1 MFDLGAK
8 ATDFNAARRNV
19 DSMREKIDRLES
31 FVSELRRPT
40 SVPHE
45 TQREPGAQRAVG
57 SNEVTP
63 HDSPTQHAGTLRIS
77 DTGSTQFIGP
87 SHWESILDDL
97 EDVKAYFNTS
107 ESTGED
113 AAYRSIRSSDVTSID
128 IHLGVAQTYTKE
140 QLLALM
146 PPKQTM
152 DRLIAAWFNA
162 LDPLRLIVHAPTF
175 QTEYQRMWLNLTDA
189 SPSFLAL
196 IFSMACLGAEVSV
209 DTTADPSLT
218 AQAEDMRRLTAH
230 SLVLAQYALLPPY
243 IIETLLLHIKGL
255 LLKEHDITYKT
266 YTLLGLATRLSTLGG
281 YHRDP
286 SHNQALSPLHAEM
299 RRRVWWMIATY
310 DIIMCYQ
317 LGQLSVVNQLM
328 KDTRPPSNLRES
340 DLNLEN
346 VRTSRPMTENTP
358 MTFMISFGKLTSI
371 FGDVVYSSHTAFDAS
386 KVEALY
392 ERLFQARN
400 DLPPQLQ
407 MVSVEQSFLDSPEA
421 IMHRYSLEI
430 LHQKAICILYRRAL
444 SDPNSSEARSRCLNS
459 AQKIIKHIIELL
471 ETGWPI
477 GHFAASVMS
486 IRRHI
491 HDFVFVAMLL
501 CLELKFP
508 IPSSSRGTSANG
520 EDWSRTVKEQLLKSC
535 QLWEKAG
542 VTWPKARHALRAIE
556 RFVHPYPTALDGL
569 NSSVYPSAGSSHPP
583 SLANVKGVHRSEI
596 PRPQAGILDN
606 FVGDATSEVDMQ
618 LFSST
623 DMEALGPAH
632 EWDSLFRDVFGPS
645 YSAAGDDQLVWP

>member
-1 MFDLGAK
+1 MY
-8 ATDFNAARRNV
+8 TDRGLKFNAARRNV
-19 DSMREKIDRLES
+19 DSMREKIDRLEL
-31 FVSELRRPT
+31 FVSEMRRPA
-40 SVPHE
+40 SVIGE
-45 TQREPGAQRAVG
+45 TQRESDAQRVVG

-113 AAYRSIRSSDVTSID
+113 AAHRSIRSSDVSPID
-128 IHLGVAQTYTKE
+128 IHLGVTQTYTKE

-146 PPKQTM
+146 PPKQPM

-162 LDPLRLIVHAPTF
+162 LDPLRLIIHAPTF
-175 QTEYQRMWLNLTDA
+175 QTEYQRMWLNLTNA

-196 IFSMACLGAEVSV
+196 IFSMACLGAEVSA
-209 DTTADPSLT
+209 DPTADPMLAS
-218 AQAEDMRRLTAH
+218 QAEDMRRLTAH

-266 YTLLGLATRLSTLGG
+266 YTLLGLATSLSTLGG

-286 SHNQALSPLHAEM
+286 SHNQAISPLQAEM

-328 KDTRPPSNLRES
+328 KDTRPPSNLYES
-340 DLNLEN
+340 DLNLES
-346 VRTSRPMTENTP
+346 VRASRPMTENTP

-400 DLPPQLQ
+400 DLPPPLQ
-407 MVSVEQSFLDSPEA
+407 MASIEQSFLDSPEA

-444 SDPNSSEARSRCLNS
+444 GDPNSFEARSRCLDS

-477 GHFAASVMS
+477 GHFAASIMS

-508 IPSSSRGTSANG
+508 MPSSSQGTGVNG
-520 EDWSRTVKEQLLKSC
+520 EDWSRTVKEQLLKGC

-542 VTWPKARHALRAIE
+542 VTRPKARHALRAIE
-556 RFVHPYPTALDGL
+556 RFVQPNPIAPDSL
-569 NSSVYPSAGSSHPP
+569 NASDFPSNSLSQPP
-583 SLANVKGVHRSEI
+583 ALANVDGVHRSEI
-596 PRPQAGILDN
+596 PQPQAGTLDN
-606 FVGDATSEVDMQ
+606 FVRDVTNEVDMQ

-645 YSAAGDDQLVWP
+645 FSAAGDNQLVWP

>member
-1 MFDLGAK
+1 MA
-8 ATDFNAARRNV
+8 DFNAARRNV
-19 DSMREKIDRLES
+19 DSMREKINRLES
-31 FVSELRRPT
+31 FVSELRRPASAT
-40 SVPHE
+40 GE
-45 TQREPGAQRAVG
+45 TQVSPDAQRAVG
-57 SNEVTP
+57 SDEVSSY
-63 HDSPTQHAGTLRIS
+63 DSPTQHTGTLRIS

-97 EDVKAYFNTS
+97 EDVKAYFDTS
-107 ESTGED
+107 ESTGDD
-113 AAYRSIRSSDVTSID
+113 AVHRSIRSSNITPIDV
-128 IHLGVAQTYTKE
+128 HLGVAQNYTIE
-140 QLLALM
+140 DLLALM

-175 QTEYQRMWLNLTDA
+175 QTEYQRMWLNLTSA
-189 SPSFLAL
+189 CPSFLAL
-196 IFSMACLGAEVSV
+196 IFSMACLGAEVSA
-209 DTTADPSLT
+209 DPTGDPSL
-218 AQAEDMRRLTAH
+218 ASQAEDMRRLTAH

-255 LLKEHDITYKT
+255 LLKENDITYKT

-286 SHNQALSPLHAEM
+286 SHNQAISPLQAEM
-299 RRRVWWMIATY
+299 RRRVWWMIASY

-317 LGQLSVVNQLM
+317 LGQLSVINQLM
-328 KDTRPPSNLRES
+328 KDTQLPSNLCES
-340 DLNLEN
+340 DLTPES
-346 VRTSRPMTENTP
+346 VRPSRPMTENTP
-358 MTFMISFGKLTSI
+358 MTFAISYGKLTSI

-386 KVEALY
+386 NVEGLY
-392 ERLFQARN
+392 ERLVQARK

-407 MVSVEQSFLDSPEA
+407 MVRIEQSFLDSPEA

-444 SDPNSSEARSRCLNS
+444 NDSHSFEARSRCLDS

-477 GHFAASVMS
+477 SHFAASIMS

-501 CLELKFP
+501 CLELKAQMS
-508 IPSSSRGTSANG
+508 SSSRELSKNG
-520 EDWSRTVKEQLLKSC
+520 EDWSVFVREQLLKGC
-535 QLWEKAG
+535 QLWERAG

-556 RFVHPYPTALDGL
+556 RFVQPDPISLERINASAD
-569 NSSVYPSAGSSHPP
+569 SSQLPASWDIGGAQ
-583 SLANVKGVHRSEI
+583 RSDF
-596 PRPQAGILDN
+596 PRNQLQAGTLGV
-606 FVGDATSEVDMQ
+606 FTSDATNPGDMQ

-623 DMEALGPAH
+623 DMETLGPAH

-645 YSAAGDDQLVWP
+645 HSAVGDDQLVWP

>member
-1 MFDLGAK
+1 
-8 ATDFNAARRNV
+8 
-19 DSMREKIDRLES
+19 MREKIDRLES
-31 FVSELRRPT
+31 FVSELRRPA
-40 SVPHE
+40 SAISE
-45 TQREPGAQRAVG
+45 TERHPDAQRAVG
-57 SNEVTP
+57 SDEVSS
-63 HDSPTQHAGTLRIS
+63 HDSPTQHTGTLRIS

-97 EDVKAYFNTS
+97 EDVKAYINTS

-113 AAYRSIRSSDVTSID
+113 AAYRSIRSSDITPID
-128 IHLGVAQTYTKE
+128 IHLGVTQNYTKE

-146 PPKQTM
+146 PPKQTI

-175 QTEYQRMWLNLTDA
+175 QTEYQRMWLNPTTA

-196 IFSMACLGAEVSV
+196 IFSMACLGAEVSA
-209 DTTADPSLT
+209 DPTGDPSL
-218 AQAEDMRRLTAH
+218 ASQAEDMRRLTAH

-255 LLKEHDITYKT
+255 LLKENDITYKT

-286 SHNQALSPLHAEM
+286 SHNQAISPLQAQM
-299 RRRVWWMIATY
+299 RRRVWWMIASY

-317 LGQLSVVNQLM
+317 LGQLSVNNQLM
-328 KDTRPPSNLRES
+328 KDTQLPSNLYES
-340 DLNLEN
+340 DLSPES
-346 VRTSRPMTENTP
+346 VRPSRPMTENTP
-358 MTFMISFGKLTSI
+358 MTFAISYGKLTSI
-371 FGDVVYSSHTAFDAS
+371 FGDVVYSSHTAFEAS
-386 KVEALY
+386 NVEELY
-392 ERLFQARN
+392 ERLHQSRK
-400 DLPPQLQ
+400 DLPLQLQ
-407 MVSVEQSFLDSPEA
+407 MVSIEQSFLDSPEA

-444 SDPNSSEARSRCLNS
+444 SDSSSFEARSRCLDA
-459 AQKIIKHIIELL
+459 AQTIIKHIIELL

-477 GHFAASVMS
+477 SHFAASIMS

-491 HDFVFVAMLL
+491 HDFVFVAILL
-501 CLELKFP
+501 CLELKAQM
-508 IPSSSRGTSANG
+508 PSSSRRPSEKCEHWSAIV
-520 EDWSRTVKEQLLKSC
+520 REQLLKGC
-535 QLWEKAG
+535 QLWRKAG

-556 RFVHPYPTALDGL
+556 RFVQPVPVAPDGL
-569 NSSVYPSAGSSHPP
+569 NTSGFPSADLSQSQLPA
-583 SLANVKGVHRSEI
+583 SLGVDGRQCEEL
-596 PRPQAGILDN
+596 PQGQLQTGTVEN
-606 FVGDATSEVDMQ
+606 SVGDTTNPVDMR

>member
-1 MFDLGAK
+1 MY
-8 ATDFNAARRNV
+8 TDRGLKFNAARRNV
-19 DSMREKIDRLES
+19 GSMREKIDRLES
-31 FVSELRRPT
+31 FVSELRRPA
-40 SVPHE
+40 SVIGE
-45 TQREPGAQRAVG
+45 TQREPDVQRAVG
-57 SNEVTP
+57 CNEVTP

-113 AAYRSIRSSDVTSID
+113 AAHRSIRSSDVTPID
-128 IHLGVAQTYTKE
+128 IHLGVGQTYTKE

-162 LDPLRLIVHAPTF
+162 LDPLRLIIHAPTF
-175 QTEYQRMWLNLTDA
+175 QTEYQRMWLNLTNA

-196 IFSMACLGAEVSV
+196 IFSMACLGAEVSA
-209 DTTADPSLT
+209 DPTADPMLAS
-218 AQAEDMRRLTAH
+218 QAEDMRRLTAH

-286 SHNQALSPLHAEM
+286 SHNQAISPLQAEM

-328 KDTRPPSNLRES
+328 KDTRPPSNLYES
-340 DLNLEN
+340 DLNLES
-346 VRTSRPMTENTP
+346 VGASRPMTENTP

-371 FGDVVYSSHTAFDAS
+371 FGDVVYSSHTAFDAPN
-386 KVEALY
+386 VEKLY
-392 ERLFQARN
+392 ERLHQARN
-400 DLPPQLQ
+400 DLPPQLR
-407 MVSVEQSFLDSPEA
+407 MVNIEQSFLDAPEA

-444 SDPNSSEARSRCLNS
+444 SDYNSFEARSRCLDS
-459 AQKIIKHIIELL
+459 AQNIIKHIIELL

-477 GHFAASVMS
+477 SHFAASIMS

-508 IPSSSRGTSANG
+508 MPFSSQGTSANG
-520 EDWSRTVKEQLLKSC
+520 EDWSGIVKRQLLKGC

-556 RFVHPYPTALDGL
+556 RFVQPNSIAPDGL
-569 NSSVYPSAGSSHPP
+569 NVPGFLRADLSHPP
-583 SLANVKGVHRSEI
+583 ALANVDGVHGSET
-596 PRPQAGILDN
+596 PRPQAATLDS
-606 FVGDATSEVDMQ
+606 FVGDATNSGDMQ

-623 DMEALGPAH
+623 DMEALGPAY
-632 EWDSLFRDVFGPS
+632 EWESLFRDVFGPS
-645 YSAAGDDQLVWP
+645 FSAAGDDQLVWP

>member
-1 MFDLGAK
+1 MK
-8 ATDFNAARRNV
+8 
-19 DSMREKIDRLES
+19 EKIDRLES
-31 FVSELRRPT
+31 FVSELRRPA
-40 SVPHE
+40 SVIGE
-45 TQREPGAQRAVG
+45 TQREPDAQRAVG

-63 HDSPTQHAGTLRIS
+63 NDSPTQHAGTLRVS

-113 AAYRSIRSSDVTSID
+113 AAHRSIRSSDITPID

-175 QTEYQRMWLNLTDA
+175 QTEYQRMWLDLTSA
-189 SPSFLAL
+189 TPSFLAL
-196 IFSMACLGAEVSV
+196 IFSMACLGAEVSA
-209 DTTADPSLT
+209 DPTADPMLAS
-218 AQAEDMRRLTAH
+218 QAEDMRRLTAH
-230 SLVLAQYALLPPY
+230 SLVLADYARLPPY
-243 IIETLLLHIKGL
+243 IIETLLLHIKDL

-266 YTLLGLATRLSTLGG
+266 YTILGLATRLSTLGG

-286 SHNQALSPLHAEM
+286 SHNQAISPLQAEM

-328 KDTRPPSNLRES
+328 KDTRPPSNLCES
-340 DLNLEN
+340 DLNLES

-386 KVEALY
+386 NVEELF
-392 ERLFQARN
+392 ERLHQARK

-407 MVSVEQSFLDSPEA
+407 MVSIEQSFLDSPEA

-444 SDPNSSEARSRCLNS
+444 SDTNSFEARLRCLNS
-459 AQKIIKHIIELL
+459 AQKIIKLIIELL

-477 GHFAASVMS
+477 GHFAASIMS

-501 CLELKFP
+501 CLELKAQV
-508 IPSSSRGTSANG
+508 PSSSRGPSENG
-520 EDWSRTVKEQLLKSC
+520 EGWNGTVRKQLLKGC
-535 QLWEKAG
+535 QLW
-542 VTWPKARHALRAIE
+542 L
-556 RFVHPYPTALDGL
+556 Y
-569 NSSVYPSAGSSHPP
+569 
-583 SLANVKGVHRSEI
+583 
-596 PRPQAGILDN
+596 
-606 FVGDATSEVDMQ
+606 
-618 LFSST
+618 
-623 DMEALGPAH
+623 
-632 EWDSLFRDVFGPS
+632 
-645 YSAAGDDQLVWP
+645 

>member
-1 MFDLGAK
+1 
-8 ATDFNAARRNV
+8 
-19 DSMREKIDRLES
+19 MREKIDRLES
-31 FVSELRRPT
+31 FVSELRRPA
-40 SVPHE
+40 SVPGE
-45 TQREPGAQRAVG
+45 TQRGIDAQRADG
-57 SNEVTP
+57 GNEVTP
-63 HDSPTQHAGTLRIS
+63 HDSSTQHNGTLRIS

-113 AAYRSIRSSDVTSID
+113 ATHRSIRSSDITAID

-146 PPKQTM
+146 PPKQTV

-175 QTEYQRMWLNLTDA
+175 QTEYQRMWLNLTSV

-196 IFSMACLGAEVSV
+196 IFSMACLGAEVSA
-209 DTTADPSLT
+209 DPTADPMLAS
-218 AQAEDMRRLTAH
+218 QAEDMRRLTAH
-230 SLVLAQYALLPPY
+230 SLVLADYARLPPY

-266 YTLLGLATRLSTLGG
+266 YTILGLATRLSTLGG

-286 SHNQALSPLHAEM
+286 SHNQAISPLQAEM

-328 KDTRPPSNLRES
+328 KDTRPPSNLCES
-340 DLNLEN
+340 DLNLES
-346 VRTSRPMTENTP
+346 VRKSRLMTENTP

-392 ERLFQARN
+392 ERLLQARS
-400 DLPPQLQ
+400 DLPPQLK
-407 MVSVEQSFLDSPEA
+407 MVSIKQSFLDSPEA

-444 SDPNSSEARSRCLNS
+444 SESSSFEARSRCLES
-459 AQKIIKHIIELL
+459 AQRIIKHIIELL

-477 GHFAASVMS
+477 GHFAASIMS

-491 HDFVFVAMLL
+491 HDFVFVAILL
-501 CLELKFP
+501 CLELKSSM
-508 IPSSSRGTSANG
+508 PSSPQGPSEND
-520 EDWSRTVKEQLLKSC
+520 EDWSGNVRKQLLKGC
-535 QLWEKAG
+535 WLWEKAG

-556 RFVHPYPTALDGL
+556 RFVQPHPLALDGP
-569 NSSVYPSAGSSHPP
+569 NASSFSTADLSHPP
-583 SLANVKGVHRSEI
+583 ALANVDGVHRNAI
-596 PRPQAGILDN
+596 PQPQAGTLDN
-606 FVGDATSEVDMQ
+606 FVIDATNEVDMQ

>member
-1 MFDLGAK
+1 MY
-8 ATDFNAARRNV
+8 TDRGLKFNAARRNV
-19 DSMREKIDRLES
+19 GSMREKIDRLES
-31 FVSELRRPT
+31 FVSELRRPA
-40 SVPHE
+40 SVIGE
-45 TQREPGAQRAVG
+45 TQREPDVQRAVG
-57 SNEVTP
+57 CNEVTP

-113 AAYRSIRSSDVTSID
+113 AAHRSIRSSDVTPID
-128 IHLGVAQTYTKE
+128 IHLGVGQTYTKE

-162 LDPLRLIVHAPTF
+162 LDPLRLIIHAPTF
-175 QTEYQRMWLNLTDA
+175 QTEYQRMWLNLTNA

-196 IFSMACLGAEVSV
+196 IFSMACLGAEVSA
-209 DTTADPSLT
+209 DPTADPMLAS
-218 AQAEDMRRLTAH
+218 QAEDMRRLTAH

-286 SHNQALSPLHAEM
+286 SHNQAISPLQAEM

-328 KDTRPPSNLRES
+328 KDTRPPSNLYES
-340 DLNLEN
+340 DLNLES
-346 VRTSRPMTENTP
+346 VGASRPMTENTP

-371 FGDVVYSSHTAFDAS
+371 FGDVVYSSHTAFDAPN
-386 KVEALY
+386 VEKLY
-392 ERLFQARN
+392 ERLHQARN
-400 DLPPQLQ
+400 DLPPQLR
-407 MVSVEQSFLDSPEA
+407 MVSIEQSFLDAPEA

-444 SDPNSSEARSRCLNS
+444 SDYNSFEARSRCLDS
-459 AQKIIKHIIELL
+459 AQNIIKHIIELL

-477 GHFAASVMS
+477 SHFAASIMS

-508 IPSSSRGTSANG
+508 MPFSSQGTSANG
-520 EDWSRTVKEQLLKSC
+520 EDWSGIVKRQLLKGC

-556 RFVHPYPTALDGL
+556 RFVQPNSIAPDGL
-569 NSSVYPSAGSSHPP
+569 NVPGFLRADLSHPP
-583 SLANVKGVHRSEI
+583 ALANVDGVHGSET
-596 PRPQAGILDN
+596 PRPQAATLDS
-606 FVGDATSEVDMQ
+606 FVGDATNSGDMQ

-623 DMEALGPAH
+623 DMEALGPAY
-632 EWDSLFRDVFGPS
+632 EWESLFRDVFGPS
-645 YSAAGDDQLVWP
+645 FSAAGDDQLVWP

>member
-1 MFDLGAK
+1 
-8 ATDFNAARRNV
+8 
-19 DSMREKIDRLES
+19 MREKIDRLES
-31 FVSELRRPT
+31 FVSELRRPA
-40 SVPHE
+40 SAVGE
-45 TQREPGAQRAVG
+45 TQPDRDAQRAVG
-57 SNEVTP
+57 SDKVSS
-63 HDSPTQHAGTLRIS
+63 HDSPTQHTGTLRIS

-97 EDVKAYFNTS
+97 EDVKAYINTS

-113 AAYRSIRSSDVTSID
+113 AAYRSIRSSDITPID
-128 IHLGVAQTYTKE
+128 IHLGVTQNYTKE

-175 QTEYQRMWLNLTDA
+175 QTEYQRMWLNPTTA

-196 IFSMACLGAEVSV
+196 IFSMACLGAEVSA
-209 DTTADPSLT
+209 DPTGDPSL
-218 AQAEDMRRLTAH
+218 ASQAEDMRRLTAH

-255 LLKEHDITYKT
+255 LLKENDITYKT

-286 SHNQALSPLHAEM
+286 SHNQAISPLQAQM
-299 RRRVWWMIATY
+299 RRRVWWMIASY

-317 LGQLSVVNQLM
+317 LGQLSVINQLM
-328 KDTRPPSNLRES
+328 KDTQLPSNLYES
-340 DLNLEN
+340 DLTPES
-346 VRTSRPMTENTP
+346 VRPSRPMTENTP
-358 MTFMISFGKLTSI
+358 MTFAISYGKLTSI
-371 FGDVVYSSHTAFDAS
+371 FGDVVYSSHTAFEAPD
-386 KVEALY
+386 VEELY
-392 ERLFQARN
+392 ERLYQARK

-407 MVSVEQSFLDSPEA
+407 MANIEQSFLDSPEA

-444 SDPNSSEARSRCLNS
+444 NDPSSCEARSRCLDS
-459 AQKIIKHIIELL
+459 AQTIIKHIIELL

-477 GHFAASVMS
+477 SHFAASIMS

-501 CLELKFP
+501 CLELKAQM
-508 IPSSSRGTSANG
+508 PSSSREPSENG
-520 EDWSRTVKEQLLKSC
+520 EDWSAIVREQLLKGC
-535 QLWEKAG
+535 QLWNKAG

-556 RFVHPYPTALDGL
+556 RFVQPVPIAPDGL
-569 NSSVYPSAGSSHPP
+569 NASCFPVADLSQLPA
-583 SLANVKGVHRSEI
+583 SLGMDGNQCEEV
-596 PRPQAGILDN
+596 PQGQLQTGTVDH
-606 FVGDATSEVDMQ
+606 FVSDTTNSVDMR